1 MIRKRTFRKRLL
13 YTLILLLIIMNII
26 AGFHAWKFTH
36 FTPGLTTKTS
46 SSIQYSFSQKLGIL
60 LTGVSNPRPQNKRLP
75 NQPYQT
81 IQLQSNKAIECWLL
95 TAASPA
101 KGTVLLC
108 HGYSG
113 EKSSMLDKAYIL
125 LKAGYNTML
134 VDFMGSGGSAGNQTT
149 IGYKEAEQVKTCVDY
164 LQQQNEQN
172 IFLFGTSMGAVA
184 IMKALKDYPYMPA
197 KGAMLECPF
206 GTMLTTVKNR
216 FAKQHIP
223 AFPMAHLLVLW
234 GGLENGFNAY
244 AHNPVSYAKHTT
256 CPVLLM
262 YGGSDDRVTPAE
274 INSIFTN
281 LHGPKKQLTFPL
293 AGHENYLDDYR
304 QEWTEGVLNFMS
316 SNRN

>member
-1 MIRKRTFRKRLL
+1 MTRKRTFGKRLL
-13 YTLILLLIIMNII
+13 YTLILLLLIMNVV
-26 AGFHAWKFTH
+26 AGSHAWKFTH

-46 SSIQYSFSQKLGIL
+46 SSVQYSFSQKLGIL
-60 LTGVSNPRPQNKRLP
+60 LIGVNNPRPQNKKLP
-75 NQPYQT
+75 NQPFQT
-81 IQLQSNKAIECWLL
+81 IQLQSNKPIECWLL
-95 TAASPA
+95 KTTTPA

-125 LKAGYNTML
+125 LKAGYNIML

-164 LQQQNEQN
+164 LQQQNEQT

-184 IMKALKDYPYMPA
+184 IMKALKDYPDMPV

-216 FAKQHIP
+216 FANQHIP

-234 GGLENGFNAY
+234 GGLENGFNAFS
-244 AHNPVSYAKHTT
+244 HNPVNYAKHIT

-274 INSIFTN
+274 INAIFTN
-281 LHGPKKQLTFPL
+281 LHGPKTQEIFPL

-304 QEWTEGVLNFMS
+304 QEWTAAVLNFM
-316 SNRN
+316 NN